1 MINYLPRLADKQ
13 LRNRLAA
20 LGAVAIEGPKACGKT
35 ATARQCASSE
45 VLLDID
51 IDAVRAVSIDPRLV
65 LPGPTPRLIDEW
77 QRHPLIW
84 DAVRRA
90 VDDRSAPGQFILTGS
105 AIPNDNTARHSGAG
119 RITVMRMRP
128 MTMFEQRKSTGVISL
143 DALMSGDSPTSA
155 QSELDI
161 HAYAKQVI
169 TGGWP
174 QLINED
180 LAVAQQFITS
190 YIDLVIEH
198 DIEEATGVHRN
209 PRLVRR
215 FMYSYAQLT
224 AHPARLS
231 TIIGR
236 ARGEEAHEAALSR
249 WAADPYLDA
258 LRRLMIVDE
267 IEPWAPSLRSR
278 TRLTSTPK
286 RHLTDPSLAACLLG
300 TSAQGLIND
309 LKTFG
314 FLFESLV
321 ARDIRVYA
329 ETNGARVYHYREQS
343 GHLEADLIV
352 EHTDGRWAAFEVKL
366 GGTLIDEAAKSLL
379 HLARSRIATP
389 PVALAVVTTTE
400 YAYLRPDGI
409 WIIPLGC
416 LGP

>member
-1 MINYLPRLADKQ
+1 
-13 LRNRLAA
+13 
-20 LGAVAIEGPKACGKT
+20 
-35 ATARQCASSE
+35 
-45 VLLDID
+45 
-51 IDAVRAVSIDPRLV
+51 
-65 LPGPTPRLIDEW
+65 
-77 QRHPLIW
+77 
-84 DAVRRA
+84 
-90 VDDRSAPGQFILTGS
+90 
-105 AIPNDNTARHSGAG
+105 
-119 RITVMRMRP
+119 
-128 MTMFEQRKSTGVISL
+128 
-143 DALMSGDSPTSA
+143 
-155 QSELDI
+155 
-161 HAYAKQVI
+161 
-169 TGGWP
+169 
-174 QLINED
+174 
-180 LAVAQQFITS
+180 
-190 YIDLVIEH
+190 
-198 DIEEATGVHRN
+198 
-209 PRLVRR
+209 
-215 FMYSYAQLT
+215 MYSYAQLT